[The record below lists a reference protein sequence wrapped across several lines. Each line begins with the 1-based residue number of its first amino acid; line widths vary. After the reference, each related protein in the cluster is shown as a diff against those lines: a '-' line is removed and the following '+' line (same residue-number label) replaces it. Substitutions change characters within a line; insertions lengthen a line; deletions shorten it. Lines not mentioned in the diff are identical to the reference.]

1 MRVTIVM
8 LILNVFIWLV
18 VIENI
23 KSIISM
29 KNEPIVIENHNS
41 VKSIVPVV
49 SAAETVVE
57 DKPEEVINEPINIVN
72 VIKTRFNKAPR
83 TASAV
88 SFAESRHIATKSSDS
103 DKMRDGRP
111 FSVGLFQLN
120 LTWHRIGDLNCPA
133 AFTGKD
139 YFAVVK
145 DESLYDS
152 CVEAAKDPI
161 LNIDTAHGCLLYT
174 SIAVRT

>member
-1 MRVTIVM
+1 MPHKEVNVRMRVTIVM

-111 FSVGLFQLN
+111 VSYTHLDVYKRQVCKV
-120 LTWHRIGDLNCPA
+120 TIRVKTI
-133 AFTGKD
+133 TG
-139 YFAVVK
+139 AVQRFRGFVQVCSHLVK
-145 DESLYDS
+145 SLPPTFRELHNVYPPS
-152 CVEAAKDPI
+152 
-161 LNIDTAHGCLLYT
+161 H
-174 SIAVRT
+174 